1 MNTKKLLAAVTGVTM
16 LAGMLTVCGSSSD
29 SSTASSSDPNT
40 LTIWAWD
47 DNFNVKAAN
56 IAKEYY
62 QKEHP
67 DVTVN
72 VVSMAQ
78 DDIVQTL
85 NTAFSSGTYKG
96 LPNIVLIEDYRIQNY
111 LNAYPGELRDLSNT
125 VNPDDFMDYKLGV
138 MTQDNKV
145 YGVPFDSGV
154 AALFYRTDYIE
165 EAGYTTDDM
174 QDLTWSEFIQIGK
187 DVKEKTGKYMLTLDP
202 SDLGQIRMMMQSAGA
217 WYVKEDGKTVDIA
230 DNEVL
235 KESVKTYQQII
246 DAGIAEQISGWD
258 PFVGAFQKG
267 DVASV
272 PTGCWIAPTIAA
284 AEDQSGK
291 WAVAPLPRLDN
302 VDSSLNPSNIGGGS
316 WYVLDKVGNGE
327 LAENFLAETFASNV
341 DLMNDLVSEI
351 NLVSTLKASADAEK
365 SSETEGAEV
374 NADESSGA
382 DMSATE
388 AAEETSE
395 AAETTAAEP
404 FEATTVTV
412 FAAKSLNTVMEELI
426 AEYNKTQPNVS
437 IVGSYDSS
445 GTLMTQIEEGAACDV
460 FFSAAQKQMDQLQDE
475 DGLAVDGTRHN
486 VVNNQVCV
494 VTWKGSGTEVT
505 GLSDIGKAKSIA
517 LADGSVPV
525 GKYTRQAMVNA
536 GMLDKVD
543 DVSQITTSE
552 IQEALGGVEINEC
565 ANVGAVTAAV
575 AEGSNE
581 VGTVYY
587 SDTYGF
593 EDRLQILEVVPYEL
607 TGNVIY
613 PVAQIINKEADELEQ
628 SAAEDFINFLTSDDA
643 KTIFQKYY
651 FDTDVE

>member
-1 MNTKKLLAAVTGVTM
+1 MKKKCVCVLLSAAMAMTM
-16 LAGMLTVCGSSSD
+16 FAGCGNKD
-29 SSTASSSDPNT
+29 QAS
-40 LTIWAWD
+40 A
-47 DNFNVKAAN
+47 
-56 IAKEYY
+56 
-62 QKEHP
+62 
-67 DVTVN
+67 
-72 VVSMAQ
+72 
-78 DDIVQTL
+78 
-85 NTAFSSGTYKG
+85 
-96 LPNIVLIEDYRIQNY
+96 
-111 LNAYPGELRDLSNT
+111 GETNT
-125 VNPDDFMDYKLGV
+125 V
-138 MTQDNKV
+138 
-145 YGVPFDSGV
+145 
-154 AALFYRTDYIE
+154 
-165 EAGYTTDDM
+165 
-174 QDLTWSEFIQIGK
+174 
-187 DVKEKTGKYMLTLDP
+187 
-202 SDLGQIRMMMQSAGA
+202 
-217 WYVKEDGKTVDIA
+217 
-230 DNEVL
+230 
-235 KESVKTYQQII
+235 
-246 DAGIAEQISGWD
+246 
-258 PFVGAFQKG
+258 
-267 DVASV
+267 
-272 PTGCWIAPTIAA
+272 
-284 AEDQSGK
+284 
-291 WAVAPLPRLDN
+291 
-302 VDSSLNPSNIGGGS
+302 
-316 WYVLDKVGNGE
+316 
-327 LAENFLAETFASNV
+327 
-341 DLMNDLVSEI
+341 
-351 NLVSTLKASADAEK
+351 ASADAEK
-365 SSETEGAEV
+365 SSETEGAEA

-412 FAAKSLNTVMEELI
+412 FAAKSLNMVMEELI

-536 GMLDKVD
+536 GMLNKVD

-565 ANVGAVTAAV
+565 ANVGAVTSAV

-581 VGTVYY
+581 AGTVYY
-587 SDTYGF
+587 SDTYGL
-593 EDRLQILEVVPYEL
+593 EDRLEILEKIPYDL
-607 TGNVIY
+607 TGDVIY